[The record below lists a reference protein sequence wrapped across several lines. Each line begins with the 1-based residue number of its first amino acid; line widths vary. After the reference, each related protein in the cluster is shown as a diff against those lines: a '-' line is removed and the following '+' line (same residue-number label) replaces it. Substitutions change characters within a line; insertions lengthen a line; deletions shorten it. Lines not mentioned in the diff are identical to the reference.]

1 MTAYTRIFIPLQDEA
16 TQQILAAY
24 LAEGDFDAFEN
35 LTDGLVAFIPT
46 TQFDNLF
53 LKTAL
58 ENFGIIESDCLFE
71 NIAPQNWNAVWESN
85 FEPIY
90 VNKVCAVRA
99 PFHAPMDVE
108 IDIIIEP
115 KMSFGTGHHATTFMM
130 MEFMTEHNFVQKKVL
145 DFGSGTGILAILASK
160 LGATHVMAIDNE
172 DWAVENCRENCER
185 NGVHHVTTVLG
196 EKERVAGLFDVVLA
210 NINRH
215 IILESF
221 DVIQQCLIPGGD
233 IFISGILNQDE
244 IEMQTLFDKNGFRFI
259 DKKQKDNWSAMHFIK
274 K

>member
-1 MTAYTRIFIPLQDEA
+1 MTAYTRIFIPLKDEEA
-16 TQQILAAY
+16 QQILAAY
-24 LAEGDFDAFEN
+24 LAAGDFDAFEN
-35 LTDGLVAFIPT
+35 LSDGLVAFIPT

-58 ENFGIIESDCLFE
+58 ENFGIIESDCAFE

-99 PFHAPMDVE
+99 PFHAPMEVE

-130 MEFMTEHNFVQKKVL
+130 MEYMTEHDFAQKKVL

-185 NGVHHVTTVLG
+185 NGVNNVTTVLG
-196 EKERVAGLFDVVLA
+196 EKEKVIGTFDVVLA

-215 IILESF
+215 IILASF
-221 DVIQQCLIPGGD
+221 DVIQQCLLPGGD

-244 IEMQTLFDKNGFRFI
+244 IEMQTLFDENGFRFI
-259 DKKQKDNWSAMHFIK
+259 NKKQKDNWSALHFIK

>member
-1 MTAYTRIFIPLQDEA
+1 MTAYTRIFIPLQDEEA
-16 TQQILAAY
+16 QQILAAY
-24 LAEGDFDAFEN
+24 LAAGDFDAFEN
-35 LTDGLVAFIPT
+35 LSDGLVAFIPT

-58 ENFGIIESDCLFE
+58 ENFGIIESDCVFE

-99 PFHAPMDVE
+99 PFHAPMEVE

-130 MEFMTEHNFVQKKVL
+130 MEYMTEHDFVQRKVL

-160 LGATHVMAIDNE
+160 LGATNVMAIDNE

-185 NGVHHVTTVLG
+185 NGVNNIATVLG
-196 EKERVAGLFDVVLA
+196 EKEKVTGMFDVVLA

-215 IILESF
+215 IILASF
-221 DVIQQCLIPGGD
+221 DVIKQCLLPSGD

-244 IEMQTLFDKNGFRFI
+244 IEMQTLFDENGFRFI
-259 DKKQKDNWSAMHFIK
+259 NKKQKDNWSALHFIK

>member
-1 MTAYTRIFIPLQDEA
+1 MTAYTRIFIPIKEEA
-16 TQQILAAY
+16 SQQILAAY

-58 ENFGIIESDCLFE
+58 ENFGILESDCLFE
-71 NIAPQNWNAVWESN
+71 DIAPQNWNAVWESN

-90 VNKVCAVRA
+90 VNKICAVRA
-99 PFHAPMDVE
+99 PFHSPMDVAIE
-108 IDIIIEP
+108 VIIEP

-130 MEFMTEHNFVQKKVL
+130 MEFLTEHSFANKKVL
-145 DFGSGTGILAILASK
+145 DFGSGTGILSILASK
-160 LGATHVMAIDNE
+160 LGAIEVVAIDNE

-185 NGVHHVTTVLG
+185 NDVDNVITLLG
-196 EKERVAGLFDVVLA
+196 EKEKVNGTFDTVLA

-215 IILESF
+215 IILASF
-221 DVIQQCLIPGGD
+221 DVIQQCLLSGGD

-244 IEMQTLFDKNGFRFI
+244 IEMQTLFGEHGFRFI
-259 DKKQKDNWSAMHFIK
+259 DKKQKENWSALHFIK
-274 K
+274 N